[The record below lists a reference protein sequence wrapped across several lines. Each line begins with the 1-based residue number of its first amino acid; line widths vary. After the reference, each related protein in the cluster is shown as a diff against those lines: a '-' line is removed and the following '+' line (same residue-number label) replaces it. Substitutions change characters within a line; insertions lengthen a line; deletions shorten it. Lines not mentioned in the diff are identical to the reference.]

1 MTLLIII
8 LSFINSKSM
17 VVLTTSFMEAGYKSD
32 SILSPPYP
40 PHYGDTFYVGPDGD
54 NSYSKSEVQSY
65 NTPWLTIQKAM
76 DEVNPGDMVIVKDG
90 IYRGSGTY
98 LVYCDYGGT
107 VDNWVIL
114 KAENLYGAKLDGEN
128 NARAYG
134 LSFNPE
140 APYIFVEGLEI
151 YGCKNGGIWFHNGCH
166 DYYLY
171 KNKIHDICMEPST
184 SSSGKPGIMIKKT
197 CKNVTI
203 DGNIIYNIGRTP
215 HDPPNDLDFK
225 NDQGIYAQGYNIK
238 IQNNIIYN
246 CHAGFCLKIDG
257 NEFGYSGFTHIITN
271 NTFAFASNPHRP
283 GHIRVYKNPGLTY
296 PPRALIQNCIFYEPP
311 MPPDSNGQRHCIE
324 LRANETVIV
333 VKNCLTTV
341 DSIFDMDGYNK
352 DSSEVIDCITNTY
365 PNFVDVSM
373 LDFHIQEN
381 SACIDNAIDEH
392 TPEYDF
398 DMYER
403 PQGIGYDIGA
413 YEYYEGSSSLPDE
426 ESVAYELNIPS
437 IINNELAIN
446 YSVPRRE
453 YVNISLYDM
462 LGRKTTVLVDG
473 VRNSGYYSVFKK
485 VDIASG
491 TYFIVMKTQM
501 FTTTKKFIYLSNISM
516 NYNYLPK
523 VIN

>member
-1 MTLLIII
+1 
-8 LSFINSKSM
+8 M
-17 VVLTTSFMEAGYKSD
+17 VVLTTSFMGAGYKSD

-54 NSYSKSEVQSY
+54 NSYSKSEAQNY

-128 NARAYG
+128 NARSYG

-151 YGCKNGGIWFHNGCH
+151 YGCKNGGIWLHNDCH

-197 CKNVTI
+197 CKNVTV

-215 HDPPNDLDFK
+215 HDPPDDLDFK
-225 NDQGIYAQGYNIK
+225 KDHGIYAQGIGIR
-238 IQNNIIYN
+238 IQNNIIYD
-246 CHAGFCLKIDG
+246 CHAGYCVKVDG
-257 NEFGYSGFTHIITN
+257 NNFDTTGVHSHIITN
-271 NTFAFASNPHRP
+271 NTFASVFNPNPVRN
-283 GHIRVYKNPGLTY
+283 GFIRIYKNPGLDHK
-296 PPRALIQNCIFYEPP
+296 PRDVIIQNCIFYNPP
-311 MPPDSNGQRHCIE
+311 PPESPNYVVDV
-324 LRANETVIV
+324 RANHQITI
-333 VKNCLTTV
+333 KNCITTHDSLV
-341 DSIFDMDGYNK
+341 SAKALAFDSIK
-352 DSSEVIDCITNTY
+352 VIDCITNTY

-381 SACIDNAIDEH
+381 SPCIDNAIDSR

-413 YEYYEGSSSLPDE
+413 YEYYEGISILPDRE
-426 ESVAYELNIPS
+426 DIAYELKITP
-437 IINNELAIN
+437 IINKELAIN
-446 YSVPRRE
+446 YSVPKRE
-453 YVNISLYDM
+453 YVNISMYDM
-462 LGRKTTVLVDG
+462 LGRKTDVLVDG
-473 VRNSGYYSVFKK
+473 MRDSGHYSLFKK
-485 VDIASG
+485 VDIVSG
-491 TYFIVMKTQM
+491 TYFVVMKTQK
-501 FTTTKKFIYLSNISM
+501 FTISKKFIYLSNISF

-523 VIN
+523 VVN